1 MGQSPSDIIAKAA
14 QSLAK
19 EKEKQRKDRGGG
31 KEVENERGK
40 GARDPA
46 RAWKEWGLVRPRK
59 ERVELHYSLGR
70 KVRRRQGSRAGK
82 GRPN

>member
-1 MGQSPSDIIAKAA
+1 MGQSAGDIISKAA

-19 EKEKQRKDRGGG
+19 EKEKQRKESGGG
-31 KEVENERGK
+31 KEGGKERGK
-40 GARDPA
+40 GGGDSA

-70 KVRRRQGSRAGK
+70 KVRRREV
-82 GRPN
+82 